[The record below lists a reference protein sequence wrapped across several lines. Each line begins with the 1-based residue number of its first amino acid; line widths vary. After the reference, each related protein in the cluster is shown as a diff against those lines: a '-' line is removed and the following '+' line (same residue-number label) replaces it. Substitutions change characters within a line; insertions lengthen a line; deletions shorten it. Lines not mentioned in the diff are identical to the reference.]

1 MENKKI
7 GSKEVFIKR
16 ISLYIFNML
25 KMEGISNKPIV
36 KFFLKKLAM
45 AYKTFVD
52 VFVHLVDNQLQM
64 IEWDTCAMYLIY
76 FYLNFFNP
84 LESGDIFSEKTLN
97 KRIIEKLLNEILS
110 ADRQENENRIEQFA
124 KEQDKQ

>member
-36 KFFLKKLAM
+36 KIFLKKLAM

-64 IEWDTCAMYLIY
+64 IE
-76 FYLNFFNP
+76 
-84 LESGDIFSEKTLN
+84 
-97 KRIIEKLLNEILS
+97 
-110 ADRQENENRIEQFA
+110 
-124 KEQDKQ
+124 